1 MMFLRLTKRVD
12 GKQRVL
18 RMTMPLLLRSFKRFS
33 GQTKVSLAE
42 G

>member
-18 RMTMPLLLRSFKRFS
+18 RMTMPLLLQSFKRFS
-33 GQTKVSLAE
+33 GQTQISLAE